1 MKYGMTFSSFWMLC
15 CIVIKLRRILD
26 CMIGRVW
33 SFFKID
39 PWRKRKLKQTSWYCK
54 SIWEYNFTENGAT
67 LTVNTV
73 EKNWTYH
80 SKVTAD
86 YCTCPPTHIVCQVDV
101 WIYQFSKRNLL
112 TQYNTFAR
120 TPWKYLD
127 KSAQISA
134 EYKRNMDWKLK
145 LSQGRREMWRGK
157 KLTLPL
163 TVLRPLRRQSQK
175 CLTTEG
181 PVQMPNFSWA
191 KANA

>member
-1 MKYGMTFSSFWMLC
+1 MLYRYKTAKDSWLHDRTRMK
-15 CIVIKLRRILD
+15 
-26 CMIGRVW
+26 
-33 SFFKID
+33 FKID

-54 SIWEYNFTENGAT
+54 STWEYNFTENGAT

-112 TQYNTFAR
+112 TQYNTFAQ

-145 LSQGRREMWRGK
+145 LGQGRREMWRGR